1 MVGLV
6 GTQFGLLI
14 LLNSVLAKNQVII
27 YLYQL
32 LWVVLSPWGFIF
44 LNTFTWTLRTLEMAP
59 KMFM

>member
-14 LLNSVLAKNQVII
+14 LLNSVLAKKNLVII
-27 YLYQL
+27 YLYHL

-44 LNTFTWTLRTLEMAP
+44 LKYPHLDFENIRVGP
-59 KMFM
+59 

>member
-32 LWVVLSPWGFIF
+32 L
-44 LNTFTWTLRTLEMAP
+44 
-59 KMFM
+59 